1 MTDDSMTE
9 ERMTGSKDTQDTNA
23 ADTVSE
29 SRYPANMSVWVIWGV
44 IMILAIAVLP
54 FAVRNQDVVRAI
66 AHMCGFGVG

>member
-1 MTDDSMTE
+1 MTDDLMTDE
-9 ERMTGSKDTQDTNA
+9 GMTGSKDTQSTVA

-29 SRYPANMSVWVIWGV
+29 SRYPADMSVWVIWGV

-66 AHMCGFGVG
+66 AHMCGFDFG